1 MLRSLSVLTVSVL
14 FLSLCAGSAAADTP
28 WPSNSTGT
36 NIGSGLVPAAG
47 EPSFEPSGIVWDNVT
62 SALWLVGDESQL
74 ARMQPDG
81 SNPTVWTLAGGY
93 DLESVAVTGTTN
105 KLYLGQEYDSTSK
118 EPVIREY
125 TSSSTA
131 APTATGK
138 TWVLDMPNVTSSDG
152 MEGLTWV
159 PNGYHPYAASASGG
173 VFFASSQAD
182 GRIYVYDVNLS
193 QSGTLTRLG
202 WFTPDSS
209 HDISD
214 LYFSTATRTLFVLYD
229 TANKLLEIDTST
241 EQYPIMSTYTLP
253 TSTDGQEGVTLKASC
268 PGASTNIFI
277 ADDNGSTAHNVFS
290 FNNFPQLCA
299 QVLGPSAN
307 ATTNQSS
314 PTKNYGDGTFLDA
327 DSASGADKDFLIQFS
342 LSGVT
347 TSQISRA
354 QLVFYVTDG
363 TDMSPQYCAT
373 STNWSETGVTWSNQP
388 ACSGSNQSGGA
399 SVSSN
404 IWFAY
409 DMKNALQ
416 GGSTSFRF
424 SPRSTNDFV
433 ANSRHATSNHPQLI
447 LWLTGQ

>member
-1 MLRSLSVLTVSVL
+1 VLS
-14 FLSLCAGSAAADTP
+14 LSLCAGSAAADTP

-138 TWVLDMPNVTSSDG
+138 SWVLDMPNVTSSDG

-159 PNGYHPYAASASGG
+159 PNGYHPYPASASGG

-202 WFTPDSS
+202 WFIPDSS

-229 TANKLLEIDTST
+229 SANKLLEIDTSSV
-241 EQYPIMSTYTLP
+241 QYPVMSAYTLP
-253 TSTDGQEGVTLKASC
+253 EGTDGQEGVTLKASC

-277 ADDNGSTAHNVFS
+277 ADDDGPSAHNVFS

-327 DSASGADKDFLIQFS
+327 DSGSGADKDF
-342 LSGVT
+342 
-347 TSQISRA
+347 
-354 QLVFYVTDG
+354 
-363 TDMSPQYCAT
+363 
-373 STNWSETGVTWSNQP
+373 
-388 ACSGSNQSGGA
+388 
-399 SVSSN
+399 
-404 IWFAY
+404 
-409 DMKNALQ
+409 
-416 GGSTSFRF
+416 
-424 SPRSTNDFV
+424 
-433 ANSRHATSNHPQLI
+433 
-447 LWLTGQ
+447 